1 MLVYVPFFLFLSLL
15 DVALSYFLSIVY
27 TASILLSLFLVQPF
41 SSSSRLVG
49 SVLVLGA
56 TWGESFKQFKGGHIN
71 AFIRES
77 KLSVVYHRD

>member
-15 DVALSYFLSIVY
+15 DVAFGYFLSIVY
-27 TASILLSLFLVQPF
+27 TASILLSLFLVQSF

-56 TWGESFKQFKGGHIN
+56 T
-71 AFIRES
+71 
-77 KLSVVYHRD
+77 

>member
-1 MLVYVPFFLFLSLL
+1 MLVYVLFFLFLSLL
-15 DVALSYFLSIVY
+15 DIAFGYFLSIVH

-56 TWGESFKQFKGGHIN
+56 TWGESFK
-71 AFIRES
+71 
-77 KLSVVYHRD
+77 